1 MKLFKRMLIWLGGG
15 AGAALLI
22 HALIVFIGFSGHE
35 KSIRGT
41 IDTMQ
46 EDTLNQSVRSAVL
59 GSAACLEEKFNSRFK
74 LLELILS
81 GADPGTSIQ
90 KIFNEEENSDI
101 DYIIIEE
108 KGKLLYKENRGRR
121 SRKNILQDNDMKL
134 FIHQLK
140 KDIGKKQHYFYAVEL
155 RPGLLWVVYA
165 DHKAE
170 KFAILRMDGDF
181 LLKTL
186 PTGSRDIAMALVS
199 ERAFS
204 VLYQPAG
211 TPDVIIN
218 TMKGL
223 CRETEHS
230 HKERLIGS
238 TVMKDEKQ
246 ILWSIASSHLY
257 TKSEIDTGLHLIYAQ
272 KTPEKSTAQVAG
284 IGESFSGIRL
294 LFISSWI
301 LAVLIFVPVLLI
313 FSRHLSGQ
321 IGKAVFFVKK
331 VFQSEERPRNLEL
344 KDSVEMEELSGTLNL
359 LRDKLSSALSR
370 LSRSHEREL
379 RTKKEAEESN
389 LLRSGLLTSV
399 LAEIRDPLTRID
411 GFIRVIGKKAGTD
424 EESSF
429 AAEQIRLENR
439 KMISVFR
446 ALSDLTSLDSEFCE
460 LGSYQIE
467 PSEIIRDAVNDLT
480 ARAAKNN
487 ISLEIR
493 NITVLEERIT
503 TSPSILAHTVY
514 TAAATLIR
522 FMPQNSTLRIS
533 TERRQN
539 SLVFRF
545 ADHPSD
551 YISIAEVFRKYT
563 ETGLIETPHCVVAV
577 LNLLILRTETGY
589 IGADVR
595 IEKTDDA
602 NSMIEIIIPVQ
613 AFNPAVTG
621 VFTRPKLT
629 ADPNKVSTAAR
640 FHVAG
645 ITSSAMSGR
654 DPFRSNRSMGAV
666 LLANMKEPDTSLYRM
681 IFESEGFSAV
691 SAGSREERFGYIRN
705 NRFDLVLLD
714 MTLEQSDDYSVI
726 SDLRKSLPETTVLI
740 VFTDS
745 RKVEYVEKL
754 LDNGA
759 DFCFR
764 KPVVSG
770 DLLETINKLKNGRK
784 DFL

>member
-1 MKLFKRMLIWLGGG
+1 MKKVPLR
-15 AGAALLI
+15 
-22 HALIVFIGFSGHE
+22 
-35 KSIRGT
+35 
-41 IDTMQ
+41 Q
-46 EDTLNQSVRSAVL
+46 NRSA
-59 GSAACLEEKFNSRFK
+59 
-74 LLELILS
+74 
-81 GADPGTSIQ
+81 
-90 KIFNEEENSDI
+90 
-101 DYIIIEE
+101 
-108 KGKLLYKENRGRR
+108 
-121 SRKNILQDNDMKL
+121 
-134 FIHQLK
+134 
-140 KDIGKKQHYFYAVEL
+140 
-155 RPGLLWVVYA
+155 W
-165 DHKAE
+165 
-170 KFAILRMDGDF
+170 
-181 LLKTL
+181 KT
-186 PTGSRDIAMALVS
+186 G
-199 ERAFS
+199 
-204 VLYQPAG
+204 
-211 TPDVIIN
+211 
-218 TMKGL
+218 
-223 CRETEHS
+223 
-230 HKERLIGS
+230 
-238 TVMKDEKQ
+238 
-246 ILWSIASSHLY
+246 
-257 TKSEIDTGLHLIYAQ
+257 
-272 KTPEKSTAQVAG
+272 
-284 IGESFSGIRL
+284 
-294 LFISSWI
+294 
-301 LAVLIFVPVLLI
+301 
-313 FSRHLSGQ
+313 
-321 IGKAVFFVKK
+321 
-331 VFQSEERPRNLEL
+331 
-344 KDSVEMEELSGTLNL
+344 
-359 LRDKLSSALSR
+359 
-370 LSRSHEREL
+370 
-379 RTKKEAEESN
+379 
-389 LLRSGLLTSV
+389 
-399 LAEIRDPLTRID
+399 
-411 GFIRVIGKKAGTD
+411 
-424 EESSF
+424 
-429 AAEQIRLENR
+429 
-439 KMISVFR
+439 
-446 ALSDLTSLDSEFCE
+446 SLDSEFCE

-493 NITVLEERIT
+493 NITVLEERII

-539 SLVFRF
+539 SIVFRF
-545 ADHPSD
+545 AAHPSD